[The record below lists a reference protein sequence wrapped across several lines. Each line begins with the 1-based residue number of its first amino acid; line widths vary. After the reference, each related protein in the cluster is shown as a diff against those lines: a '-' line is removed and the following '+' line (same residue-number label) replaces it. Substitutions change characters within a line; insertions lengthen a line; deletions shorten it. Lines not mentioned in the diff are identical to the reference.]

1 MTLHVMTDH
10 DLDRFPVAYEPGS
23 DDGAVFL
30 TITDQ
35 ILHLLKSI
43 CLTMRR
49 LALPECFVPRNL
61 LKKKALQAGDL
72 KCVFKTPD

>member
-10 DLDRFPVAYEPGS
+10 DLDRFPVANEPGS
-23 DDGAVFL
+23 HDGAVFL
-30 TITDQ
+30 KITDQ

-49 LALPECFVPRNL
+49 LALTERLVSRIL
-61 LKKKALQAGDL
+61 HKIRVLQAD
-72 KCVFKTPD
+72 D